1 MSRLSIQEIKAHH
14 ASMVQ
19 MLSYVETVDTL
30 KSKHTEQCIV
40 CCVSCR
46 NCRYKRSKQV
56 MLQWFKYYVMLCRY
70 CRYKHVHTFLSITL
84 LIFNGFSI
92 RKKFWTAENQSFL
105 TIPNIHACRYCQYR
119 HNISNAFNTMLC
131 RYGRYKHVHTFLSIT
146 LLIFNG
152 FSIRKKFWTAENQS
166 FLTIPNIHACR
177 YCRYRHKISS
187 AFNAMDVDTVDTQWF
202 ELHCVS

>member
-1 MSRLSIQEIKAHH
+1 MSRVSIQEIKAHH

-19 MLSYVETVDTL
+19 MLSYVKTVNTL
-30 KSKHTEQCIV
+30 RSKHTEQCIV

-46 NCRYKRSKQV
+46 DCRYKRSKQV

-70 CRYKHVHTFLSITL
+70 SRYKHVHTFLSITL

-105 TIPNIHACRYCQYR
+105 TIPNIHTCRYCRYR
-119 HNISNAFNTMLC
+119 HYISNAFNAMLC
-131 RYGRYKHVHTFLSIT
+131 RYSRYKHVHTFLSIP

-166 FLTIPNIHACR
+166 FLTIPNIHAC
-177 YCRYRHKISS
+177 
-187 AFNAMDVDTVDTQWF
+187 
-202 ELHCVS
+202 